1 MRDLIRQRLVK
12 AALLAAAVLL
22 LSPAWT
28 AAQLHEDPAFSRSPF
43 FGYTPMM
50 YSVYGTGTVGTSWPG
65 PYMSSAMPTSFTNYP
80 STYSPIAPPAAAAY
94 SQFYYQTSPGGYP
107 QPSLGVSLT
116 PLGADNSASLASAG
130 PATIDISVTEGA
142 DVVIQNKRVALSGSG
157 SIRRFQ
163 TPFLRSGALYSYD
176 ITASWTENG
185 REYHE
190 SQRVVVRPGEA
201 AAVSFLATPT
211 TSTLQGSRELPR

>member
-1 MRDLIRQRLVK
+1 MRDLIRQRL
-12 AALLAAAVLL
+12 ARAPLLAAAALL
-22 LSPAWT
+22 LSPAWVE
-28 AAQLHEDPAFSRSPF
+28 AQLHEAPAVSRSPF

-50 YSVYGTGTVGTSWPG
+50 ATVYGTGTVGASWPS
-65 PYMSSAMPTSFTNYP
+65 PSMSSVTNAPFTNYP

-94 SQFYYQTSPGGYP
+94 SQLYYQTGPGGYP

-116 PLGADNSASLASAG
+116 PLGANNSASLASAG
-130 PATIDISVTEGA
+130 PATIDILVPEGA

-157 SIRRFQ
+157 SIRRYQ
-163 TPFLRSGALYSYD
+163 TPFLRNGALYSYD

-185 REYHE
+185 REYKE

-201 AAVSFLATPT
+201 ATVSFLAATT
-211 TSTLQGSRELPR
+211 TSTLQGSTDLPR